1 MPLWKKILKTPG
13 DVFVPILPAI
23 VASGLMMG
31 LVEALA
37 KAIPSFADSGWF
49 GFLDM
54 VANTAFALLPIL
66 SGFRFDMVQGRL
78 AFAPKV
84 EQSSF
89 RCFWSVASG
98 YGEYT
103 QCADSAQLTV
113 FEGKLR
119 LSGFGVP
126 NAQAV
131 KEVRIDGTACNF
143 TVQGDWLLFPETVVA
158 RMIEI
163 KR

>member
-1 MPLWKKILKTPG
+1 
-13 DVFVPILPAI
+13 
-23 VASGLMMG
+23 
-31 LVEALA
+31 VEDGIRVV
-37 KAIPSFADSGWF
+37 KAIRDRYDGKKRNPWNEIECGSNYARS
-49 GFLDM
+49 M
-54 VANTAFALLPIL
+54 ASFALLPIL
-66 SGFRFDMVQGRL
+66 SGFRFDMVQGRI

-84 EQSSF
+84 EEAHF

-98 YGEYT
+98 YGEYA

-131 KEVRIDGTACNF
+131 KAVRIDGTACDF
-143 TVQGDWLLFPETVVA
+143 TVQGDWLLFPETAVES
-158 RMIEI
+158 MIEI